1 MQGVCGDGYVR
12 SDWLCM
18 SYCVGA
24 YLCFWQLR
32 VIRKSLYIL
41 QDKYFLQINKAKI
54 EDPVNYC
61 KYYTF
66 IE

>member
-1 MQGVCGDGYVR
+1 
-12 SDWLCM
+12 M
-18 SYCVGA
+18 SYYVGA

-32 VIRKSLYIL
+32 VIRKSLYIFH
-41 QDKYFLQINKAKI
+41 DKYFLQINKKKI
-54 EDPVNYC
+54 ENPVNYC

>member
-1 MQGVCGDGYVR
+1 
-12 SDWLCM
+12 M

-32 VIRKSLYIL
+32 VISKSLYII
-41 QDKYFLQINKAKI
+41 QYKYFLQISKVKA
-54 EDPVNYC
+54 EDPVNYY